1 MSLSYLHDGMDNSR
15 YVAVVDG
22 DGTSSLFF
30 MIWTMVEM
38 PGLVHDVLHGIHG
51 DALHI
56 GDAWCYG
63 SYH

>member
-1 MSLSYLHDGMDNSR
+1 MDNSR

-30 MIWTMVEM
+30 IIWTMVVM

-51 DALHI
+51 DALQI